1 MFAWVSPE
9 ACSDANAIHPR
20 HMANPEASLKRLNKI
35 CMLEDFLETMDNV
48 AYNYAREATLLAD
61 LLCSPHFSSEIGW
74 PRILYSN
81 LTLWLRAG
89 NPSRVLSI
97 SVLPCRH
104 PPFRLAFGTF
114 TQTYRR
120 ARL

>member
-9 ACSDANAIHPR
+9 ACSDAKAIHPR
-20 HMANPEASLKRLNKI
+20 HMANPEASLKKLNKI